1 MSFKPCKFNSLHGFF
16 SARQHVLATAVRCL
30 VQGKPDFFPYP
41 GHDEI
46 DDVMLL
52 LLGQSVSGL
61 DTVPFRETLSAAGA
75 GGVLRDE
82 NGVSAHGSLLAVIG
96 NMGRSE
102 TETDEV
108 AGMPDDRIQPFFID
122 IPALLFPQMKACTK
136 T

>member
-1 MSFKPCKFNSLHGFF
+1 
-16 SARQHVLATAVRCL
+16 
-30 VQGKPDFFPYP
+30 
-41 GHDEI
+41 
-46 DDVMLL
+46 MLL
-52 LLGQSVSGL
+52 LRRQGVAGL
-61 DTVPFRETLSAAGA
+61 DTMPFAETFPATGTGS
-75 GGVLRDE
+75 VLCNE

>member
-1 MSFKPCKFNSLHGFF
+1 M
-16 SARQHVLATAVRCL
+16 
-30 VQGKPDFFPYP
+30 
-41 GHDEI
+41 I
-46 DDVMLL
+46 DLILCQRSSRRDM
-52 LLGQSVSGL
+52 
-61 DTVPFRETLSAAGA
+61 VPFLKTASAAASRGM
-75 GGVLRDE
+75 LRDKA
-82 NGVSAHGSLLAVIG
+82 GVSAHGSLLAVIG